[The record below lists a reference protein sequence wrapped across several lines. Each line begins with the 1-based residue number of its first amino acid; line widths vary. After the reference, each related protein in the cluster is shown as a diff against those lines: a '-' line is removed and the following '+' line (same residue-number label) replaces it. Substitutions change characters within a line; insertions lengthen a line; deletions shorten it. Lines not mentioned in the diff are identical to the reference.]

1 MKLRF
6 NKRIRIWR
14 RNFQRFLSR
23 KISNRLLITYVA
35 LGVLPLLIVSLIL
48 ISLTRNTVQSYIY
61 ERNGETARRAANE
74 ITLFIKEPLIILRS
88 TALTRDITDM
98 DPFTQSNLINKMKDE
113 NSIFRKIFVLN
124 DSGFVVV
131 TTRFG
136 EEFQDFSRAQLFREA
151 IKGNEYFSEIYFTPS
166 RFPLM
171 SISEPIK
178 KYNLVVGV
186 VVAEID
192 LKNIWTLVD
201 KITIGKTGFAFLLS
215 EDGLVIAHP
224 EREKVFEREN
234 YSKYDF
240 FQTLKSG
247 GKGDA
252 PTYTVDD
259 ESNILVYVPI
269 PQLKWGIVVQQSQKE
284 AFSLAREMQI
294 RVLVFTA
301 LTILIALVLGILG
314 VKRLT
319 QPLVK
324 LVQGVREYASGNLQH
339 KIQMKTRDELGEL
352 AQEFNSMARSLLI
365 NQRKLQK
372 MERLEALSRFAA
384 LVSHEIRN
392 PLNSMNINM
401 QILKRLIHRE
411 ELPPER
417 KIKYLEIISSEI
429 TRINDLVTNFLT
441 IARPPELNLIRA
453 DVHQILEEV
462 ILIQKAR
469 AVSEGISMKHE
480 FTAGTVTGMYDYN
493 QLKQVFHN
501 IIINAFEAME
511 DGGTLFIKSVLISK
525 ESLDKSPQYYVKLE
539 FKDSGIGIPKE
550 ILKDVFEFYHT
561 TKRAGSGLGLAIAKQ
576 IIEGHRGVVYIESEA
591 GKGASVFIELPIDE
605 PQIHQ

>member
-6 NKRIRIWR
+6 NKRIRVWR
-14 RNFQRFLSR
+14 RNFKRFLSR

-35 LGVLPLLIVSLIL
+35 LGALPLLIVSIIL
-48 ISLTRNTVQSYIY
+48 ISLTQNTVQSYIY

-88 TALTRDITDM
+88 CALTRDITDM
-98 DPFTQSNLINKMKDE
+98 DPFTQSNLVNKMKDE

-124 DSGFVVV
+124 DSGYVVV

-136 EEFQDFSRAQLFREA
+136 EEFQDLSREQLFREA
-151 IKGNEYFSEIYFTPS
+151 IKGNEYFTEIYFTPS

-178 KYNLVVGV
+178 KYNQVVGV

-215 EDGLVIAHP
+215 EEGLVIAHP
-224 EREKVFEREN
+224 KREKVFEREN
-234 YSKYDF
+234 YSQYSF
-240 FQTLKSG
+240 FQILKSG
-247 GKGDA
+247 GEGDT
-252 PTYTVDD
+252 PTYTIDD
-259 ESNILVYVPI
+259 EANILAYVPI

-284 AFSLAREMQI
+284 AFSLAREMQT

-301 LTILIALVLGILG
+301 ITILIALVLGILG

-319 QPLVK
+319 QPLIK
-324 LVQGVREYASGNLQH
+324 LVQGVREYARGNLQH
-339 KIQMKTRDELGEL
+339 KIQMKTQDELGEL
-352 AQEFNSMARSLLI
+352 AQEFNSMARSLLA

-401 QILKRLIHRE
+401 QILKRLIHRK

-417 KIKYLEIISSEI
+417 KIKYLEVISSEI
-429 TRINDLVTNFLT
+429 TRINDLVSNFLT
-441 IARPPELNLIRA
+441 IARPPELNLIRT

-480 FTAGTVTGMYDYN
+480 LTADIVTGMYDYN

-511 DGGTLFIKSVLISK
+511 DGGTLFIKSELISK
-525 ESLDKSPQYYVKLE
+525 ESLEKSPQYFVKLE
-539 FKDSGIGIPKE
+539 FKDSGIGIPGE

-576 IIEGHRGVVYIESEA
+576 IVEGHGGVVYIESQA
-591 GKGASVFIELPIDE
+591 GKGTAVFIELPVDE
-605 PQIHQ
+605 PQMRR